1 MLSDNKANQK
11 FLFMDN
17 RREAKLTNFTENN
30 KVQKGDILILSG
42 TKSSDTLFVD
52 NVKIIDSKIYMK
64 LRDAKND

>member
-1 MLSDNKANQK
+1 MLSDNKADQK

-30 KVQKGDILILSG
+30 KIQKGDILILSG